1 MRKVIT
7 VTKRVVLLNALPL
20 NAIPYVR
27 FAIQVNRLSPDAFEY
42 SILEDVERG
51 YQVISFIRH
60 KATVD
65 LLSEMLGIK
74 IETSNELYK
83 YQESDLIYIVT
94 LRSDRI
100 VRGQEA
106 TDLKPEDL
114 AYYYVAI
121 AEGVWL

>member
-1 MRKVIT
+1 M
-7 VTKRVVLLNALPL
+7 KRIVLLNALPL
-20 NAIPYVR
+20 SAIPYER

-42 SILEDVERG
+42 SILQDIDKG
-51 YQVISFIRH
+51 YQIISFIRH

-83 YQESDLIYIVT
+83 YQESDLIYVIT
-94 LRSDRI
+94 LKPEKV
-100 VRGQEA
+100 VRGQEIA
-106 TDLKPEDL
+106 DLKPDDL
-114 AYYYVAI
+114 MYYYVAI

>member
-1 MRKVIT
+1 MS
-7 VTKRVVLLNALPL
+7 KRVVLLNALPL
-20 NAIPYVR
+20 NAIPYER

-42 SILEDVERG
+42 SILQDIDKG
-51 YQVISFIRH
+51 YQIISFIRH

-65 LLSEMLGIK
+65 LLSKMLNVEIK
-74 IETSNELYK
+74 VSNELYK

-94 LRSDRI
+94 LKPEKI
-100 VRGQEA
+100 QRGQEA

-114 AYYYVAI
+114 AYYYIAI

>member
-1 MRKVIT
+1 MS
-7 VTKRVVLLNALPL
+7 KRVVLLNALPL
-20 NAIPYVR
+20 NAIPYER

-42 SILEDVERG
+42 SILQDLSEG
-51 YQVISFIRH
+51 YQIISFIRH
-60 KATVD
+60 KATVE

-94 LRSDRI
+94 LKPEKI
-100 VRGQEA
+100 QRGQEA

-114 AYYYVAI
+114 AYYYIAI